1 MWLIYLVLG
10 IVIFALLLLLA
21 NEVERWDHWN

>member
-21 NEVERWDHWN
+21 NEVERWDRWN